1 MLAVDASWSTFQE
14 HRPVSDRLRNDAD
27 REIRDMLLEVAGE
40 FGLAEGAAQSLVW
53 RILHLPGVAR
63 VLGAAGDAA
72 SISHAFMHRMA
83 HSTCSACEGS
93 GVVDRGDH
101 DALCLACGGA
111 GTIIIWLPGDA
122 RAFH

>member
-1 MLAVDASWSTFQE
+1 
-14 HRPVSDRLRNDAD
+14 VSNRLRNDAD
-27 REIRDMLLEVAGE
+27 REMRDTIMDVASE
-40 FGLAEGAAQSLVW
+40 FGLAEAAAQSLVW
-53 RILHLPGVAR
+53 RILHMPGVAR
-63 VLGAAGDAA
+63 VLGTAGEAA
-72 SISHAFMHRMA
+72 SFSHAFVRSIA